1 VNDFALTRSMQT
13 VLDTLNARPTTQKEI
28 LKKTALQPR
37 TLRFALSRLKAV
49 GLIGELVLSDARVKI
64 YYRKRGEENE

>member
-1 VNDFALTRSMQT
+1 MQT
-13 VLDTLNARPTTQKEI
+13 VLSTIKARPTTQKEI

-49 GLIGELVLSDARVKI
+49 GLIGELMMSPDARVKI
-64 YYRKRGEENE
+64 YYRKGGDKNGIPKSKT